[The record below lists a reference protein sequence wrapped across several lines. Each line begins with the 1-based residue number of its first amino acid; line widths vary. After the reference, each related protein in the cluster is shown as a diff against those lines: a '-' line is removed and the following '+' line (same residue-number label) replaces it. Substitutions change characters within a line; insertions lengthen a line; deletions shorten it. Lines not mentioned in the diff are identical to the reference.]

1 MKKIVSFLLF
11 IFCLSMSATAVAF
24 TEDPVAVIILDNG
37 YSGVNQELRQVWE
50 SRVKR
55 RFRFPD
61 YKLLAE
67 KEIKDALWGRLPALE
82 GKRPY
87 FREQQLVQIADT
99 VPAELVFVIWVERL
113 DEEIIQSYR
122 LFGETLCKVDVSID
136 VTAYRKTDAKFLVQ
150 KIRYYKIDHIAIS
163 SSANKVATDE
173 IAEAVNKFKEQL
185 PRLEGKEKQAKI

>member
-11 IFCLSMSATAVAF
+11 VFCLSMSATAAAF
-24 TEDPVAVIILDNG
+24 TEDPVAVLILDNG
-37 YSGVNQELRQVWE
+37 YSGVNQELRQAWE

-67 KEIKDALWGRLPALE
+67 KEIKDALWGRLPILE

-163 SSANKVATDE
+163 SSADKVATDE

-185 PRLEGKEKQAKI
+185 PRLEGKEK